1 MIDQEI
7 MVLSADTAEQSI
19 AGNLTAEL
27 QLKIEIERLREKRS
41 ESAEIGNQINGLIK
55 MLKNERDQAEID
67 NIANPDI
74 NNLFDYNDETI
85 TKMHQNIIERR
96 RQELRIERE
105 AKERYLDD
113 IKRLNFLKF
122 LKREKTQGLQINDM
136 QFEAI

>member
-85 TKMHQNIIERR
+85 TKMQQNIIERR

-122 LKREKTQGLQINDM
+122 LKREKTEGL
-136 QFEAI
+136 

>member
-55 MLKNERDQAEID
+55 MLKNERD
-67 NIANPDI
+67 
-74 NNLFDYNDETI
+74 
-85 TKMHQNIIERR
+85 
-96 RQELRIERE
+96 
-105 AKERYLDD
+105 
-113 IKRLNFLKF
+113 
-122 LKREKTQGLQINDM
+122 
-136 QFEAI
+136 

>member
-1 MIDQEI
+1 M
-7 MVLSADTAEQSI
+7 
-19 AGNLTAEL
+19 
-27 QLKIEIERLREKRS
+27 KIEIERLREKRS

-85 TKMHQNIIERR
+85 TKMQQNIIERR

-122 LKREKTQGLQINDM
+122 LKREKTQGL
-136 QFEAI
+136 